1 MKVKFHTAFAPPH
14 ASTLT
19 ARRLYAHG
27 RVSER
32 LRHTSPARSR
42 RPIGLLSSPSH
53 RRYDFLRIIII
64 MIINDTILSTQVI
77 RARRRRLRDKA
88 APHSADFSPPVH
100 AFLLNSFLTFDFRWS
115 RRDIFDEHNTYTHA
129 HIVRRPHLVLLSV
142 LSGQFPH

>member
-1 MKVKFHTAFAPPH
+1 MKVKFHTAFAPH

-32 LRHTSPARSR
+32 LRYTSPARSR
-42 RPIGLLSSPSH
+42 RPIGLLSPLSL
-53 RRYDFLRIIII
+53 RRYDFLRIII
-64 MIINDTILSTQVI
+64 MIINDAIISTQVI

-100 AFLLNSFLTFDFRWS
+100 AFLLNSFLTFHFRWS
-115 RRDIFDEHNTYTHA
+115 RRDIFDEHTYTHA
-129 HIVRRPHLVLLSV
+129 RIVRRPHLVLLSV
-142 LSGQFPH
+142 LSGPFPH